1 MLSESS
7 ILRIFP
13 DPDSDLIELL
23 AGYLS
28 ISVPALEEITRSMI
42 SDSVLSSDD
51 VSRYIVS
58 DSVLLKLSFAS
69 LLCVGFYF

>member
-28 ISVPALEEITRSMI
+28 ISVPALEEIIRSII
-42 SDSVLSSDD
+42 SDSVLLSDD
-51 VSRYIVS
+51 FIRSIVS
-58 DSVLLKLSFAS
+58 DSV
-69 LLCVGFYF
+69 